1 MDKYTELFCSVL
13 KAGLWG
19 HHLDIRLGKEDFKHV
34 WNDATRQVTRGLVG
48 NVLVTSDAV
57 PQGVAD
63 RIKDRLLLIGGE
75 NYKMA
80 RVLSKSL
87 KILTDNGINPVLLK
101 GHGVASNY
109 REPSLRESGDIDLYV
124 GVEDYRRAFDV
135 LAPLSDPDG
144 EFLFEA
150 ESKHSHIDINGIPVE
165 IHRYCE
171 VLPRRYN
178 AFFQNLAG
186 KGLSEGT
193 ELIDIADVDMKV
205 RIPEPTFNAFFIFNH
220 LWQHLVTEGVGLRQ
234 VCDWTMFLHANAGRI
249 DEERLVSI
257 LEPLDLLRAW
267 RVIGRVAVDVLGL
280 PEEEMPLIADVSSK
294 KVEKVV
300 EMMMEEGNFGHERED
315 WWTVPRE
322 SFFDKVRVFFMILRR
337 YLKLYPTFGKV
348 VLHEYSD
355 RMRRK
360 FFS

>member
-1 MDKYTELFCSVL
+1 
-13 KAGLWG
+13 
-19 HHLDIRLGKEDFKHV
+19 
-34 WNDATRQVTRGLVG
+34 
-48 NVLVTSDAV
+48 
-57 PQGVAD
+57 
-63 RIKDRLLLIGGE
+63 LLLIGGE

-80 RVLSKSL
+80 RVLSKLL
-87 KILTDNGINPVLLK
+87 KTLTDNGINAVLLK
-101 GHGVASNY
+101 GLGVASNY

-135 LAPLSDPDG
+135 LAPLSDPDK
-144 EFLFEA
+144 ELLFEA

-165 IHRYCE
+165 IHRYCA

-178 AFFQNLAG
+178 AFFQNVAE
-186 KGLSEGT
+186 KGLHEGT
-193 ELIDIADVDMKV
+193 ELITLADVEMKV
-205 RIPEPTFNAFFIFNH
+205 RIPEPTFNAFFLFEH

-249 DEERLVSI
+249 DKERLVSI

-267 RVIGRVAVDVLGL
+267 RVIGRIAVDVLGL
-280 PEEEMPLIADVSSK
+280 PEEEMPLIANLPSK

-300 EMMMEEGNFGHERED
+300 EMMMEEGNFGHERVD

-322 SFFDKVRVFFMILRR
+322 SFFDNVRVFFMILRR
-337 YLKLYPTFGKV
+337 YLKLFPTFGIV
-348 VLHEYSD
+348 VLNEYID
-355 RMRRK
+355 RMRIK